1 MNIIISI
8 FRSSIGRKYIMAVT
22 GLLLFGFVTVHL
34 IGNLQIFLGPDH
46 INAYAALLQGNK
58 LVLWSFRIGL
68 SAIALAHIT
77 TALSLT
83 LENRAARPVAY
94 LNSTPPYSDFAS
106 RTMVFGGL
114 FLFAFILFHLLH
126 FTVGVVH
133 PSVMHYTDAKER
145 HDVYRM
151 MVESFQNPAISLVYI
166 AGMAFLYLHLSHG
179 ISSLFQS
186 LGLKNRNYK
195 GLIEGF
201 AKLAAFVILFGNCAI
216 AIAAFTK
223 ILPAVVK

>member
-1 MNIIISI
+1 MNIITSI

-34 IGNLQIFLGPDH
+34 LGNLQIFLGPDH

-58 LVLWSFRIGL
+58 LVLWSFRFGL
-68 SAIALAHIT
+68 GAIVLIHVT
-77 TALSLT
+77 TAISLA

-94 LNSTPPYSDFAS
+94 LNSTPPYSSFAS

-114 FLFAFILFHLLH
+114 FLFCFIIFHLLH
-126 FTVGVVH
+126 FTLGVVH
-133 PSVMHYTDAKER
+133 PSVMHYTDPQGR

-151 MVESFQNPAISLVYI
+151 MVESFQNPIISLIYV
-166 AGMAFLYLHLSHG
+166 AGMVFLFLHLSHG

-186 LGLKNRNYK
+186 LGFKNRNYK
-195 GLIEGF
+195 ALIEGF

-216 AIAAFTK
+216 ALAALAR